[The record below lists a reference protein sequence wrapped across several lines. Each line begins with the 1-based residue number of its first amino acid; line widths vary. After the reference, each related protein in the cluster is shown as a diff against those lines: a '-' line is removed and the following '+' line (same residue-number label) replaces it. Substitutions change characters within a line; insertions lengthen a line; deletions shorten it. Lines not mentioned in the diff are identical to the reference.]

1 MTWSDEDDV
10 ISRANLDN
18 AGLGASVYTPDLD
31 RARRIAQRLESGS
44 VWINRFERPHYGAYF
59 AGWKLSGFGGE
70 LGKHGL
76 YNYCN
81 VQCLHF
87 HK

>member
-10 ISRANLDN
+10 VARANIDN

-31 RARRIAQRLESGS
+31 RARRIAQRLECGS